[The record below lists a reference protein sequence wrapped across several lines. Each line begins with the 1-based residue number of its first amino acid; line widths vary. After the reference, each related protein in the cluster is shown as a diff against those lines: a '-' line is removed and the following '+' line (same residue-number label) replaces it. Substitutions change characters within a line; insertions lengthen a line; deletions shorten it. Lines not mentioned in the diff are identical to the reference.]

1 MPDHLHAQVEILTAL
16 PYPIGKYI
24 GRFKALATGRA
35 RRILDFPQ
43 DQALWETAYDWRLK
57 ASREEVEIA
66 RAYVDNNPA
75 QHVMKRRANA
85 CYGKVAGISHPKLPH
100 FLPDAPAEEPPLE
113 WKGYGNT
120 DLLNG
125 KIWAL
130 HVSRQVQS
138 ADFGTLIE
146 KALARAHAGDICI
159 SPAISPGERAVF
171 QAVVQ
176 AGGKAIHLAA
186 TALTPRYHPA
196 SWAMEAL
203 AAGRFLVLSP
213 LAEGRRHKALSR
225 GVAMQLNACAAA
237 IAGAE
242 AGGEEPEEPEEP

>member
-57 ASREEVEIA
+57 ASREEVEFA

-85 CYGKVAGISHPKLPH
+85 CYGKVAGISHPKLPR
-100 FLPDAPAEEPPLE
+100 FLPTAPAEEPPLE

-146 KALARAHAGDICI
+146 KP
-159 SPAISPGERAVF
+159 SPAPMPGISASRR
-171 QAVVQ
+171 
-176 AGGKAIHLAA
+176 
-186 TALTPRYHPA
+186 RYRP
-196 SWAMEAL
+196 EK
-203 AAGRFLVLSP
+203 GRFSKRLC
-213 LAEGRRHKALSR
+213 RR
-225 GVAMQLNACAAA
+225 
-237 IAGAE
+237 E
-242 AGGEEPEEPEEP
+242 AKRYTWPPQR